1 MGVVVLG
8 LVVVVVGLG
17 VGVIKMGAV
26 KLIAVVVVVGTLTF
40 GVGSWTILEGVVL
53 FKVSL
58 HESVKF
64 VLGKAVVTFTPV
76 TVVVASPH
84 TKSRHD
90 ATRICTSTIGTPF

>member
-1 MGVVVLG
+1 MG
-8 LVVVVVGLG
+8 VVVGLG

-26 KLIAVVVVVGTLTF
+26 KRILVVVVVVLVWGISLTF
-40 GVGSWTILEGVVL
+40 FAVGSWTILEGVVL

-64 VLGKAVVTFTPV
+64 VIGKAVVTFTPV
-76 TVVVASPH
+76 TIVLAAPY

-90 ATRICTSTIGTPF
+90 ETRICTSTIGTLV

>member
-1 MGVVVLG
+1 VVFDVG
-8 LVVVVVGLG
+8 VVVGLG

-26 KLIAVVVVVGTLTF
+26 KLILVVVVLVWGISLTF
-40 GVGSWTILEGVVL
+40 FAVGSWTILEGVVL

-64 VLGKAVVTFTPV
+64 VIGKAVVTFTPV
-76 TVVVASPH
+76 TIVLAAPY

-90 ATRICTSTIGTPF
+90 ETRICTSTIGTLV